1 MNRHASSRAARQ
13 PGHACVLPR
22 SHGAASTLAV
32 ALLALL
38 LAGCDPT
45 SGEPPS
51 RAELPPDSILAPV
64 AGKPQARA
72 PVDSLVAHLDG
83 FQFRN
88 GDLSSQHRVQHY
100 CGHVSADA
108 MQCALFDGTGPH
120 AKLVGVEYVI
130 SERLFAEL
138 PDSEKPYWHSQVQPV
153 KAGTLLAPGLPEE
166 AEHEL
171 ASRLARTY
179 AKTWRLWPVEER
191 AEVPLGVPQLMMG
204 FTREGQLDQ
213 ALLAERDREL
223 GVASAEKRRQRQD
236 IPVTPVAPGADA
248 WQDGRIARVQGE
260 VARPNRT
267 P

>member
-1 MNRHASSRAARQ
+1 MTRHPSSRAACAARRRSRT
-13 PGHACVLPR
+13 PTAPR
-22 SHGAASTLAV
+22 SAAGLAA

-38 LAGCDPT
+38 LTGCDPT
-45 SGEPPS
+45 AGQRPSTVTPP
-51 RAELPPDSILAPV
+51 ADSMLAPV

-72 PVDSLVAHLDG
+72 PVDSLMAHIDG

-108 MQCALFDGTGPH
+108 MQCALFDSTSPH

-130 SERLFAEL
+130 SERLFGEL
-138 PDSEKPYWHSQVQPV
+138 PEAEKPYWHSQLHPV

-166 AEHEL
+166 AEHAL

-204 FTREGQLDQ
+204 FTQDGQLDR

-223 GVASAEKRRQRQD
+223 GVASAEKQRLRQD
-236 IPVTPVAPGADA
+236 IPATPVAPGADA
-248 WQDGRIARVQGE
+248 WQDGRIARVQGQVE
-260 VARPNRT
+260 RPARSR
-267 P
+267 